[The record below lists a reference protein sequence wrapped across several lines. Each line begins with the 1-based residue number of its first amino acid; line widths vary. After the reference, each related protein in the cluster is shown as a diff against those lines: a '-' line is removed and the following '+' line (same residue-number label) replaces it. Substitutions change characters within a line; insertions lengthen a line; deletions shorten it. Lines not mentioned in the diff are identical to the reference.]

1 VNSPNSS
8 VHERADFLGI
18 TEIPQ
23 HDLMGIKVSTPSM
36 SQLLGVIEASLA
48 SRRRTTVTFLNPNY
62 AVAACRDDSLRT
74 IIGEFDLDLVDGWG
88 IALAAPWFGF
98 RVPER
103 LANDDI
109 GAELFALLAA
119 RGSRVFLFGSAPG
132 VADAAA
138 ATLRRH
144 VPGIQIVGTHHG
156 WVDVE
161 RGHPGR
167 FERADLD
174 AIVDAINAA
183 RADFVLVGLPTPH
196 QQRFVIEYRDRLRAP
211 LIMTGGSYLDH
222 LTDRI
227 EWYPAWVKRLRI
239 CWLYRLAR
247 EPRRLWYRY
256 TIEPLLFG
264 LEIYRYLLGSRRR
277 SDGGKRSLEASLS
290 RRARR

>member
-1 VNSPNSS
+1 M
-8 VHERADFLGI
+8 I

-36 SQLLGVIEASLA
+36 SQLLTALGTSLA
-48 SRRRTTVTFLNPNY
+48 SRRSTTVTFLNPNY
-62 AVAACRDDSLRT
+62 AVAARRDDTLRRL
-74 IIGEFDLDLVDGWG
+74 IGEFDLDLVDGWG
-88 IALAAPWFGF
+88 VALAARFLGF

-109 GAELFALLAA
+109 GAELFSLLAA
-119 RGSRVFLFGSAPG
+119 RRSRVFLFGSAPG

-138 ATLRRH
+138 ATLRQH
-144 VPGIQIVGTHHG
+144 FPGIRIVGTQHG

-167 FERADLD
+167 FDPEDLRAIADS
-174 AIVDAINAA
+174 INAA

-196 QQRFVIEYRDRLRAP
+196 QQQFVIDYRDRLSAP

-222 LTDRI
+222 LTERI
-227 EWYPAWVKRLRI
+227 EWYPAWVKRLRV
-239 CWLYRLAR
+239 CWLFRLVH

-256 TIEPLLFG
+256 TIELCLFG
-264 LEIYRYLLGSRRR
+264 REVHHFLRASRRTPDQTTR
-277 SDGGKRSLEASLS
+277 SS
-290 RRARR
+290 